1 MTPVNACMA
10 NAQAPF
16 GVKAVL
22 LRYGLIVLF
31 TLIVNG
37 CVAVRDLPIDQSIIP
52 TLRGQSVI
60 TVKRTMPGFSAMTA
74 DRMAAGSLFG
84 VVGGAVAG
92 ASMIRSG
99 NTLIRENNIPDP
111 AYEIAER
118 IARAMETK
126 YSITYAGIGKA
137 EISDDDVS
145 KLAALYK
152 TNSFVLDIRTLNW
165 GFLYYP
171 LYWTKYRLIYAARM
185 RLIDTNSAGVLA
197 EGSCYTLGD
206 KVDSAPTYEELLD
219 NGASRLK
226 AEIEDAVIDCVQE
239 FSTKYLGM

>member
-1 MTPVNACMA
+1 
-10 NAQAPF
+10 
-16 GVKAVL
+16 
-22 LRYGLIVLF
+22 
-31 TLIVNG
+31 
-37 CVAVRDLPIDQSIIP
+37 
-52 TLRGQSVI
+52 
-60 TVKRTMPGFSAMTA
+60 
-74 DRMAAGSLFG
+74 
-84 VVGGAVAG
+84 
-92 ASMIRSG
+92 MIRSG

>member
-1 MTPVNACMA
+1 MTPVNAYMA

-37 CVAVRDLPIDQSIIP
+37 CVAVRDLPIDQSVIP
-52 TLRGQSVI
+52 TLRGKSVI

-74 DRMAAGSLFG
+74 DKMAAGSLFG
-84 VVGGAVAG
+84 AIGGAVAG

-99 NTLIRENNIPDP
+99 NTLVKENNISDP

-126 YSITYAGIGKA
+126 YGITYTGISKA
-137 EISDDDVS
+137 EVADDDIS

-152 TNSFVLDIRTLNW
+152 TNSFVLDVRTVNW

-171 LYWTKYRLIYAARM
+171 LYWTKYRVIYAARM
-185 RLIDTNSAGVLA
+185 RLIDTNSAGVVA
-197 EGSCYTLGD
+197 EGGCYRLPD
-206 KVDSAPTYEELLD
+206 KIDTAPTYEELLE
-219 NGASRLK
+219 NSANRLK
-226 AEIEDAVIDCVQE
+226 SEIEDAVIDCARE
-239 FSTKYLGM
+239 FSTTYLGM